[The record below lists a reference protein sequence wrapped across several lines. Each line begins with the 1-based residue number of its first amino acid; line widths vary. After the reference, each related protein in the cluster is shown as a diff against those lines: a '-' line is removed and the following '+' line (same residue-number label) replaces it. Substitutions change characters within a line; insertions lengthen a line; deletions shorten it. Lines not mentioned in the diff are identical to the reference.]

1 MLIEK
6 PTTKDMIKRA
16 RDGSIHENL
25 LDYPKSM
32 NDILDSIY
40 EFIINANSIEESL
53 KIASDFKKEID
64 GAVDVLEWFNK
75 IEMMYPDK
83 PISAS

>member
-64 GAVDVLEWFNK
+64 GAVDVLEGFNK